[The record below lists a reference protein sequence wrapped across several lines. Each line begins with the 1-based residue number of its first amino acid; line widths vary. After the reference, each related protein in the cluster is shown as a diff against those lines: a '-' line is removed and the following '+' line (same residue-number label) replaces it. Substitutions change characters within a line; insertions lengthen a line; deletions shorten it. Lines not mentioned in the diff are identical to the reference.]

1 MFWCDCCPAIRIEG
15 CVSCSSGSVF
25 RLPYSGGLWASFQAL
40 WPPSSPSTPAVV
52 VVVAAAAV
60 VVAVVVVV
68 VVVVVAAVD
77 GRVSAADPHRWK
89 ASLSWIEPA
98 G

>member
-1 MFWCDCCPAIRIEG
+1 MCT
-15 CVSCSSGSVF
+15 VV
-25 RLPYSGGLWASFQAL
+25 LWVMGWFVGVLVCWFVVVA
-40 WPPSSPSTPAVV
+40 V
-52 VVVAAAAV
+52 VVVAAAAAAAAV
-60 VVAVVVVV
+60 VVAVVV